1 MFHPLIGNL
10 TDISLEDLIS
20 KINELQKKYGQAAR
34 FGNHHM
40 ANQIRA
46 ALATY
51 QEEYQKRMV
60 AEAEKAHNNKFLKDK
75 VKVEKK

>member
-10 TDISLEDLIS
+10 KDVSLEDIIS
-20 KINELQKKYGQAAR
+20 KINELQKKYGQSAR
-34 FGNHHM
+34 FGNHQM
-40 ANQIRA
+40 ANQIRS

-60 AEAEKAHNNKFLKDK
+60 EESEKAKNNKFLKDK
-75 VKVEKK
+75 VKVEK